1 MPQSTG
7 GVRPAPQFRYGEWF
21 AQNNRNLTH
30 PFFPAHPD
38 AAEYPLRF
46 SPHSTIF
53 RVKFDRGHNS
63 PPAITCRLGLSLVV
77 KPHTQP
83 TYLRAEFP
91 PKATAPKFAAWSD
104 CSGAGKWANSSG
116 FVSRNPVIDGEI
128 RFSATTRIVATT
140 DTIPQVARIVS
151 EGTVMGRLVSV
162 LILSVCV
169 FGCHSGASTFR
180 GLTREKQCGCGEVH
194 CGTFSGKPVA
204 IPSPTGNPPLQKNPI
219 VPPRPDGP
227 TGPVPPAPQKH

>member
-1 MPQSTG
+1 MARFAAIQGFKALVHSNLRGQSGCLVKTYLEKKNGMPQSTG

-128 RFSATTRIVATT
+128 
-140 DTIPQVARIVS
+140 
-151 EGTVMGRLVSV
+151 
-162 LILSVCV
+162 
-169 FGCHSGASTFR
+169 
-180 GLTREKQCGCGEVH
+180 
-194 CGTFSGKPVA
+194 
-204 IPSPTGNPPLQKNPI
+204 
-219 VPPRPDGP
+219 
-227 TGPVPPAPQKH
+227 